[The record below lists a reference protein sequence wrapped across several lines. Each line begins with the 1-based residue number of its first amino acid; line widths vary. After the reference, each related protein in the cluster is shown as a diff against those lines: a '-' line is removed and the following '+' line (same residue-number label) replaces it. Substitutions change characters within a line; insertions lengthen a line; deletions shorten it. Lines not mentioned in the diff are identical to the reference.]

1 MWKILREFLYIKGVL
16 DCVMMLSKIRETPFL
31 PKGFKD
37 ENALLEGIARGC
49 ALRRTVMV
57 TGNYTPREGPDTPLG
72 DPRLLG
78 IEMLLTIELAARA
91 YGRCVKRGIKP
102 PTIALLPND
111 IAPGLFD
118 SAQERWDF
126 KAAYSIP
133 LGIGEILSAH
143 GIPLE
148 PEYFFN
154 RDFTGAGK
162 AASSWGRRIRKRLRE
177 TDGKLVVLFESFAQ
191 NLASKALQ
199 RGSAGHADEMES
211 GVDGGKRIFIPTDIR
226 DTFSREIVQANTL
239 VPVTHGNGAP
249 FCSFLAATLFREFE
263 SLGFE
268 SMVNTFVV
276 QEYPCVDKAAAAYRY
291 MYGGKM
297 AIRNIYLDGAEVV
310 VDSTIA

>member
-1 MWKILREFLYIKGVL
+1 MWKIMREFLYNKCVL
-16 DCVMMLSKIRETPFL
+16 DYVMMLTKVREMAFKPR
-31 PKGFKD
+31 GFKD

-78 IEMLLTIELAARA
+78 FEMLLTIELAARA
-91 YGRCVKRGIKP
+91 YGRCVELGIEP

-118 SAQERWDF
+118 SAQERRDF

-133 LGIGEILSAH
+133 LDIGEVLSAH
-143 GIPLE
+143 GIPIE

-162 AASSWGRRIRKRLRE
+162 AASSWGRQIRKRLRE

-199 RGSAGHADEMES
+199 RGSAGHMDEMVG
-211 GVDGGKRIFIPTDIR
+211 GVDGGKRIFAPTDVR
-226 DTFSREIVQANTL
+226 DTFSRETVLANTL
-239 VPVTHGNGAP
+239 VPITHGNGAP

-263 SLGFE
+263 TLGFE
-268 SMVNTFVV
+268 SMVNTFVI

-291 MYGGKM
+291 MYGGNM
-297 AIRNIYLDGAEVV
+297 AIRNVYLEGAEVMI
-310 VDSTIA
+310 DSTIA